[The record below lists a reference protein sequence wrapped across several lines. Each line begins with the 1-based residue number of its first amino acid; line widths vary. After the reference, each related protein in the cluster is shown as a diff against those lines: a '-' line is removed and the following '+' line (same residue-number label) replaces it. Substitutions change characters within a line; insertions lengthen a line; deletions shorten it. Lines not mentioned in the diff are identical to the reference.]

1 MQLRDFLFSVGFGEV
16 VLPSAPITCGVRI
29 YIVGGEDGAFGFRD
43 LTDPPLSAVDM
54 DEAILLE
61 LRSRPLLERSV
72 ENPVGVL
79 VPLHRKGDDHGESC
93 PVPRGSCR

>member
-1 MQLRDFLFSVGFGEV
+1 
-16 VLPSAPITCGVRI
+16 
-29 YIVGGEDGAFGFRD
+29 
-43 LTDPPLSAVDM
+43 M

-79 VPLHRKGDDHGESC
+79 VPLHRKGDDHGESG